1 MNKGLLFSSLL
12 VILIFNGCASTE
24 NVQTAIPAVGP
35 ETETEQITSAD
46 YERAEQLLSWNLFGK
61 VYAQSVNPQWIDP
74 NRFWYRVTTPSGAVY
89 KITDAGR
96 RDTNPA
102 FDHGRLAAAISEYTG
117 TEQSA
122 ASLPLQNLSFS
133 SDLSTLRFTHSGK
146 IVACSLD
153 TYVCDEEGD
162 APQSPSNS
170 VTSPDGT
177 KAVFIRDYNLWVK
190 DLISGEEMQLTTDGF
205 QHYGYGI
212 NNQGWSRSDTP
223 IVKWSPDSDKLATFR
238 LDERGVEM
246 MTLWRTQVGRPEAD
260 IWPYALPGDSIVPML
275 ERVVIELDSD
285 EPNLVPLDAA
295 PSHQRLSNCCG
306 LIRNGEWGDNEWSED
321 GSTLAF
327 VSTSR
332 DYKEVT
338 LYLADASTGDVREV
352 YHERDEIFFESNL
365 SSRGVPNWRVLHE
378 SNEFIWFTRKDNW
391 GHLYLHDLETGELK
405 GRITQGEWNVMDIV
419 HVNEAGRQIWFT
431 AVGMEG
437 ASDPY
442 HEKLM
447 RVNFDGSGLTLLTP
461 EDFHHDV
468 ELSPDMEY
476 LVTTHSDFKTPPVSV
491 LRNMDGE
498 ILMTLEEADATE
510 LYATGWTAP
519 QPFVTK
525 GRDGETDIHGIMFL
539 PSHFDPDKKYPIIN
553 SIYPGPQTGS
563 IGGRGFSTS
572 RRGQAH
578 ALAELGFI
586 VVQVDAMGTPFR
598 SREFHTAYYGDMSDN
613 GLPDQIAAMRQ
624 LSERHEFIDIE
635 RAGMYGHSGGGFAT
649 ASAMFQYPEFFKA
662 GVSSAGNHDNRG
674 YTYYWGEKYQGLL
687 EETGDGE
694 DTYTNQANHL
704 QAENL
709 EGKLLISYG
718 TMDTN
723 VHPSMT
729 LLVVNELIRHNKDFE
744 LIVMPNRGHGY
755 GNEPYHLRRSWDFF
769 VEHLKGLEPPEAYR
783 INR

>member
-1 MNKGLLFSSLL
+1 MNKGLLLTALFF
-12 VILIFNGCASTE
+12 IFTLSGCASTE
-24 NVQTAIPAVGP
+24 NVQTATPAAEP
-35 ETETEQITSAD
+35 ETERVSAAD
-46 YERAEQLLSWNLFGK
+46 YERAEQMLSWNLSGK
-61 VYAQSVNPQWIDP
+61 VHGQRVSPQWIDSDT
-74 NRFWYRVTTPSGAVY
+74 FWYRVRTPEGALY
-89 KITDAGR
+89 KITDAASR
-96 RDTNPA
+96 TTVRA
-102 FDHGRLAAAISEYTG
+102 FDHERLAAAIQEYTG

-122 ASLPLQNLSFS
+122 VNLPLQNLSFS
-133 SDLSTLRFTHSGK
+133 NDLDTIRFTHSGN
-146 IVACSLD
+146 IVACSIESY
-153 TYVCDEEGD
+153 TCEEESA
-162 APQSPSNS
+162 APEEPSNS
-170 VTSPDGT
+170 VLSPDGT
-177 KAVFIRDYNLWVK
+177 KAVYIKDYNLWVK
-190 DLISGEEMQLTTDGF
+190 DLITGEETQLTTDGV

-212 NNQGWSRSDTP
+212 NNQGWNRSDTP
-223 IVKWSPDSDKLATFR
+223 IVKWSPDSDKLATYR

-275 ERVVIELDSD
+275 ERVVLDV
-285 EPNLVPLDAA
+285 EEAGFTKLDTP
-295 PSHQRLSNCCG
+295 PSHQRTSNCCG
-306 LIRNGEWGDNEWSED
+306 LVRNGEWGDNEWSGD
-321 GSTLAF
+321 GSKLAF

-338 LYLADASTGDVREV
+338 LYLADAFTGEVRQV
-352 YHERDEIFFESNL
+352 YHERDDIFFESNL
-365 SSRGVPNWRVLHE
+365 SSRGVPNWRVLHN

-391 GHLYLHDLETGELK
+391 GHLYLHDLETGNLK
-405 GRITQGEWNVMDIV
+405 NRITEGEWNVMDIV
-419 HVNEAGRQIWFT
+419 RVDEVNRQIWFT
-431 AVGMEG
+431 AVGVEG

-447 RVNFDGSGLTLLTP
+447 RANFDGSGLIMLTQ

-468 ELSPDMEY
+468 DLSPDANY
-476 LVTTHSDFKTPPVSV
+476 IVSTHSDFETPQVSV
-491 LRNMDGE
+491 LRNEDGE

-510 LYATGWTAP
+510 LYATGWQAP
-519 QPFVTK
+519 QSFVTK

-539 PSHFDPDKKYPIIN
+539 PSNFDPDKKYPIVN

-578 ALAELGFI
+578 ALAELGFV

-613 GLPDQIAAMRQ
+613 GLPDQIAAMEQ
-624 LSERHEFIDIE
+624 LAERHDFIDIE

-649 ASAMFQYPEFFKA
+649 ASALFQYPDFFKA

-694 DTYTNQANHL
+694 DSYTNQANHL
-704 QAENL
+704 KAENL

-729 LLVVNELIRHNKDFE
+729 LLVVNELIRHNKNFE
-744 LIVMPNRGHGY
+744 LIVMPNRGHGF
-755 GNEPYHLRRSWDFF
+755 GNEPYHLRRTWDFF
-769 VEHLKGLEPPEAYR
+769 VRHLKGAEPPEGYR
-783 INR
+783 IMR